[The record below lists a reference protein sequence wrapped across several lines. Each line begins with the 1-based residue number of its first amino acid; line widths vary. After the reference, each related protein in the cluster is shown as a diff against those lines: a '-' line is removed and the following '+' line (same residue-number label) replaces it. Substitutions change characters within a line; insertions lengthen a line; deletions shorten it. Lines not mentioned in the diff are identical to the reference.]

1 VTTVGQLRLVIAAGA
16 AAIASLALAGPAA
29 AGTDPLAG
37 GSVQLSPVAPKGLK
51 VSPRPATF
59 QILGGDLDPVT
70 GAGSV
75 RVAGKL
81 IFKRKGKPK
90 RKAAVQVE
98 SFTFVPGGQGS
109 VEAAVRGSSLPVFAT
124 ISGGSVTREGLGAAL
139 SGISARLSGAGAK
152 ALSRAFTRKG
162 EKRRKV
168 KAGTLG
174 TVSAR
179 TVPRTVEVVPGSG
192 TMTLVA
198 DLALA
203 SKLMAHCI
211 NPVLPG
217 GLEAVAPGTFSLLTS
232 TFTFPVSGGSLA
244 PDFSS
249 GNIVTDGGQ
258 RLAKNDSLPV
268 PFTCNEGVPAGT
280 NIVQTNLTPDFGL
293 SALQAGVSTNG
304 QAVFPAAVGTL
315 NLSAGSLQF
324 DPATKQVTV
333 TDVPVNLYEIAA
345 TVLNETFPNESGN
358 PSNDFN
364 SSDSL
369 GMLSVTATL
378 R

>member
-1 VTTVGQLRLVIAAGA
+1 
-16 AAIASLALAGPAA
+16 
-29 AGTDPLAG
+29 
-37 GSVQLSPVAPKGLK
+37 
-51 VSPRPATF
+51 
-59 QILGGDLDPVT
+59 
-70 GAGSV
+70 
-75 RVAGKL
+75 
-81 IFKRKGKPK
+81 
-90 RKAAVQVE
+90 
-98 SFTFVPGGQGS
+98 
-109 VEAAVRGSSLPVFAT
+109 LP
-124 ISGGSVTREGLGAAL
+124 
-139 SGISARLSGAGAK
+139 
-152 ALSRAFTRKG
+152 
-162 EKRRKV
+162 
-168 KAGTLG
+168 
-174 TVSAR
+174 
-179 TVPRTVEVVPGSG
+179 
-192 TMTLVA
+192 
-198 DLALA
+198 
-203 SKLMAHCI
+203 
-211 NPVLPG
+211 
-217 GLEAVAPGTFSLLTS
+217 TS

-304 QAVFPAAVGTL
+304 QPVFPAAVGTL

-369 GMLSVTATL
+369 GMLSVSATL

>member
-1 VTTVGQLRLVIAAGA
+1 VTRPIKLRLALAASA
-16 AAIASLALAGPAA
+16 AVLASLAVAGPAA
-29 AGTDPLAG
+29 AGTDPLSG
-37 GSVQLSPVAPKGLK
+37 GSVQLAPVAPKGLK

-59 QILGGDLDPVT
+59 QIVGGDLDPVT
-70 GAGSV
+70 GAGTA
-75 RVAGKL
+75 RVNGTL
-81 IFKRKGKPK
+81 VFKRKGKPK
-90 RKAAVQVE
+90 RKTAVRVE
-98 SFTFVPGGQGS
+98 SFTFAPGGQGT
-109 VEAAVRGSSLPVFAT
+109 VEAAVRGNSMPAFAT
-124 ISGGSVTREGLGAAL
+124 ISGGSVARNGLGAAL
-139 SGISARLSGAGAK
+139 SGISARLTGGGAK

-168 KAGTLG
+168 KAGNLG
-174 TVSAR
+174 TVSAQ
-179 TVPRTVEVVPGSG
+179 TIPRTVEVVPGSG

-203 SKLMAHCI
+203 SKLLAHCI

-217 GLEAVAPGTFSLLTS
+217 GLEAVAPGTFNLLTS

-258 RLAKNDSLPV
+258 RLGKNDSLPV
-268 PFTCNEGVPAGT
+268 PFTCNEGVPLGT

-304 QAVFPAAVGTL
+304 QPVFPAAVGTL
-315 NLSAGSLQF
+315 DLSAGSLQF

-369 GMLSVTATL
+369 GTLSVTATL